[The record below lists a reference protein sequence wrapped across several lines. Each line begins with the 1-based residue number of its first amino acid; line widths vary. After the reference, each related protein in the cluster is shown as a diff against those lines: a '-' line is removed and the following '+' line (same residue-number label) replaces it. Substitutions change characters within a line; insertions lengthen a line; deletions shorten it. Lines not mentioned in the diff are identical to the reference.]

1 MKDTRVTAA
10 EVAKRAGVS
19 QPTVSRVFT
28 PGLHVSKIKEERV
41 REAARELGY
50 LPNTLARSLNTG
62 RSRTIGLVLANLKNP
77 FSTEALQRFS
87 RALRD
92 NGYHL
97 LVFFANDLDED
108 VDAVVEDLLAHQVDG
123 IILASVSTSIRLT
136 SRLDTVSIPFV
147 LFNRGQEDRSL
158 PSVTASNF
166 DGGRQAGRFLASSG
180 HRRIAHIAGWQK
192 SVNGRERQEGFIAGL
207 AEFGLEPISCI
218 DCHFKRDM
226 AVEAT
231 IALFA
236 DATRPE
242 AIFVGNDDM
251 AFGVIETLR
260 FTLGLH
266 LPNDVSVVGFDDVT
280 MAAWPSFDL
289 TTLRQPAEMIVDTTV
304 EMLLD
309 MIETGKRPEGRVE
322 ISTALIVRGSA
333 RIPEGWP
340 DERL

>member
-1 MKDTRVTAA
+1 MKYKRVTAA

-28 PGLHVSKIKEERV
+28 PGLRVSEIKEARV

-62 RSRTIGLVLANLKNP
+62 RSQTIGLVLENLKNP
-77 FSTEALQRFS
+77 FSSEVLQRFS
-87 RALRD
+87 RVLSYS
-92 NGYHL
+92 GYHL
-97 LVFFANDLDED
+97 LVFFVSELDED
-108 VDAVVEDLLAHQVDG
+108 VDTVIEDLLAHQVDG
-123 IILASVSTSIRLT
+123 IILASVASSARLT
-136 SRLDTVSIPFV
+136 SRLGAVSIPFV
-147 LFNRGQEDRSL
+147 LFNRGQENRSL

-166 DGGRQAGRFLASSG
+166 DGGRQAGRFLASAG

-192 SVNGRERQEGFIAGL
+192 SINGRERQAGFIKGL

-218 DCHFKRDM
+218 DCHFNRDR

-231 IALFA
+231 IDLFEHTSSP
-236 DATRPE
+236 D

-251 AFGVIETLR
+251 AFGVIETLK

-266 LPNDVSVVGFDDVT
+266 IPNDVSVVGFDDVT

-289 TTLRQPAEMIVDTTV
+289 TTLRQPVEMIVDTAV

-322 ISTALIVRGSA
+322 ITTTLIVRGSA

-340 DERL
+340 DEGL